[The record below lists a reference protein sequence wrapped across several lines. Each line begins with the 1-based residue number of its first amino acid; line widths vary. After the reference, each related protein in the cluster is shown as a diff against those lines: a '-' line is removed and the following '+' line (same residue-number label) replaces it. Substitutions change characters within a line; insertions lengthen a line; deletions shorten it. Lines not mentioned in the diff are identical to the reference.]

1 MLPPDRV
8 TTGSDSWTSSSN
20 PRGRQAM
27 SGANVH
33 SNTANNSS
41 TIRLRT
47 LLGVVQDT
55 LTSSSTSC
63 LQGRRQG

>member
-1 MLPPDRV
+1 
-8 TTGSDSWTSSSN
+8 
-20 PRGRQAM
+20 M